1 MSVIDVIFINI
12 IHVFSDLMR
21 DPILQEKRQEHVTFQ
36 KYALELLQ
44 RLSGNWKKT
53 GHDLDAS
60 LVNIFKAK
68 VVAQTKIHFNDRQL
82 LQLIYQHLVSKGYAE
97 TAAMLQ
103 KEAHLAS
110 TLTSVNM
117 HPPAKFSYT
126 SPSTPS
132 RVIQL
137 NL

>member
-1 MSVIDVIFINI
+1 ML
-12 IHVFSDLMR
+12 FSDLMR

-82 LQLIYQHLVSKGYAE
+82 LQLIHQHLVSKGYSE
-97 TAAMLQ
+97 TATMLQ

-110 TLTSVNM
+110 SLTSGNM

-126 SPSTPS
+126 SPGPS
-132 RVIQL
+132 PRVKQFAVFVCVS
-137 NL
+137 

>member
-1 MSVIDVIFINI
+1 
-12 IHVFSDLMR
+12 MR

-82 LQLIYQHLVSKGYAE
+82 LQLIHQHLVTKGYAE
-97 TAAMLQ
+97 TALTLQ
-103 KEAHLAS
+103 KEAHLS
-110 TLTSVNM
+110 NSLTSANM
-117 HPPAKFSYT
+117 HLPAKFSYT
-126 SPSTPS
+126 APNTSS
-132 RVIQL
+132 RVNKRIA
-137 NL
+137 

>member
-1 MSVIDVIFINI
+1 MFCV
-12 IHVFSDLMR
+12 DLMR

-53 GHDLDAS
+53 NHDLDAS
-60 LVNIFKAK
+60 LINIFKAK

-82 LQLIYQHLVSKGYAE
+82 LQLIHQHLASKGYTE
-97 TAAMLQ
+97 TATMLQ
-103 KEAHLAS
+103 KEAHLS
-110 TLTSVNM
+110 NSLSSGTM

-126 SPSTPS
+126 SPIAPS
-132 RVIQL
+132 RVK
-137 NL
+137 

>member
-1 MSVIDVIFINI
+1 
-12 IHVFSDLMR
+12 MR

-60 LVNIFKAK
+60 LINIFKAK

-82 LQLIYQHLVSKGYAE
+82 LQLIHQHLAAKGYTD

-103 KEAHLAS
+103 KEAHLSNA
-110 TLTSVNM
+110 LTSGSM

-132 RVIQL
+132 RVRISL
-137 NL
+137 YVCVIHIN